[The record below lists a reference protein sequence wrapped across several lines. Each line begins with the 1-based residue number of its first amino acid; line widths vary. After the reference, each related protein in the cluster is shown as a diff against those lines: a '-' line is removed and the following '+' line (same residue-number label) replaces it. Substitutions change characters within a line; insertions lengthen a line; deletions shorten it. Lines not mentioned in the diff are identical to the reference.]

1 MYNSNPPTNT
11 DLPSTRKLIKST
23 ILAVAV
29 AGVLLVTVVMPAE
42 YGIDPTGVGE
52 ITGLKKMGEIKT
64 SLAKDAA
71 LELEKQ
77 QETSQAK
84 VEETVA
90 EQVQE
95 QVPELVVTSSVQTD
109 EKTITLI
116 PDAWTEIK
124 LEMEK
129 DASVNY
135 TWFTN
140 GGRAN
145 YDTHGDSKSL
155 NISYHGYEKG
165 SKQRDEGVLTAKFSG
180 NHGWYWRNRT
190 DETITITLKTNG
202 SYQNIFIMK

>member
-23 ILAVAV
+23 ILAAAV

-42 YGIDPTGVGE
+42 YGIDPTGVGK

-77 QETSQAK
+77 QETSQAE

-95 QVPELVVTSSVQTD
+95 LVPELVVTSSVQTH

-135 TWFTN
+135 TWFTDA
-140 GGRAN
+140 GRAN

-155 NISYHGYEKG
+155 DISYHGYEKG

-190 DETITITLKTNG
+190 DETITITLKTTG
-202 SYQNIFIMK
+202 TYQNIFIMK

>member
-23 ILAVAV
+23 ILAAAV

-42 YGIDPTGVGE
+42 YGIDPTGVGK

-77 QETSQAK
+77 QETSQAE

-95 QVPELVVTSSVQTD
+95 LVVTSSVQTH

-135 TWFTN
+135 TWFTDA
-140 GGRAN
+140 GRAN

-155 NISYHGYEKG
+155 DISYHGYEKG

-190 DETITITLKTNG
+190 DETITITLKTTG
-202 SYQNIFIMK
+202 TYQNIFIMK

>member
-23 ILAVAV
+23 ILAAAV

-42 YGIDPTGVGE
+42 YGIDPTGIGK

-77 QETSQAK
+77 QETSQAE

-95 QVPELVVTSSVQTD
+95 LVVTSSVQTH

-135 TWFTN
+135 TWFTDA
-140 GGRAN
+140 GRAN

-155 NISYHGYEKG
+155 DISYHGYEKG

-190 DETITITLKTNG
+190 DETITITLKTTG
-202 SYQNIFIMK
+202 TYQNIFIMK

>member
-1 MYNSNPPTNT
+1 MYTSNPPTNT

-23 ILAVAV
+23 ILAAAV

-42 YGIDPTGVGE
+42 YGIDPTGVGK

-77 QETSQAK
+77 QETSQAE

-95 QVPELVVTSSVQTD
+95 LVPKLMVTSSVQTD

-135 TWFTN
+135 TWFTDA
-140 GGRAN
+140 GRAN

-155 NISYHGYEKG
+155 DISYHGYEKG

-190 DETITITLKTNG
+190 DETITITLKTTG
-202 SYQNIFIMK
+202 TYQNIFIMK

>member
-1 MYNSNPPTNT
+1 MYNSKPPTKT

-42 YGIDPTGVGE
+42 YGIDPTGVGK
-52 ITGLKKMGEIKT
+52 ITGLKKMGEIKV

-77 QETSQAK
+77 QETSQAE

-95 QVPELVVTSSVQTD
+95 LVVTSSVQTH

-135 TWFTN
+135 TWFTDA
-140 GGRAN
+140 GRAN

-155 NISYHGYEKG
+155 DISYHGYEKG

-190 DETITITLKTNG
+190 DETITITLKTTG
-202 SYQNIFIMK
+202 TYQNIFIMK